1 MKTLLSMLILF
12 SIMACSSS
20 EKVVVKEEPQK
31 ANPYDETFDPNSL
44 KDDDIVINKFDR
56 NQSVNNNTIT
66 GTNDESIEETLFSEV
81 KGFRVQI
88 MATKSIE
95 TATLA
100 EQEAKELFESM
111 NQKTYLIFDAPL
123 YKLRVGDATTRDE
136 AEDIRDVAKDYG
148 YREAF
153 IVPTKVNVVTDGSV
167 PQ

>member
-20 EKVVVKEEPQK
+20 EQVVVKEEPQK
-31 ANPYDETFDPNSL
+31 ANPYDETFDPASL
-44 KDDDIVINKFDR
+44 NDDDIVIHKYATD
-56 NQSVNNNTIT
+56 QPANNTIT
-66 GTNDESIEETLFSEV
+66 GNLNDPVEGALYSEV

-100 EQEAKELFESM
+100 EQEAKELFEGM

-153 IVPTKVNVVTDGSV
+153 IVPTKVNIATDSST

>member
-1 MKTLLSMLILF
+1 MKTLSSLLILF
-12 SIMACSSS
+12 LFMACSSS
-20 EKVVVKEEPQK
+20 EQMVVKDEPKQ
-31 ANPYDETFDPNSL
+31 ANPYDESFDPASL
-44 KDDDIVINKFDR
+44 NDDDIVINKYDTD
-56 NQSVNNNTIT
+56 QPGNNTAT
-66 GTNDESIEETLFSEV
+66 GNLTDPVEDALYSEV

-100 EQEAKELFESM
+100 EQEAKELFDGM

-123 YKLRVGDATTRDE
+123 YKLRVGDAKTRDE

-153 IVPTKVNVVTDGSV
+153 IVPTKVNVTTESST

>member
-1 MKTLLSMLILF
+1 MKTLLSLLILF
-12 SIMACSSS
+12 SLMACSSS
-20 EKVVVKEEPQK
+20 EQMVVKDEPKK
-31 ANPYDETFDPNSL
+31 ANPYDESFDPASL
-44 KDDDIVINKFDR
+44 NDDDIVIHKYDSG
-56 NQSVNNNTIT
+56 QPVNNKTT
-66 GTNDESIEETLFSEV
+66 GNLNDPVEEALYSEV

-88 MATKSIE
+88 IATKSIE

-100 EQEAKELFESM
+100 EQEAKELFEGM

-123 YKLRVGDATTRDE
+123 YKLRVGDATTRDQ

-153 IVPTKVNVVTDGSV
+153 IVPTKVNVSTDGSI